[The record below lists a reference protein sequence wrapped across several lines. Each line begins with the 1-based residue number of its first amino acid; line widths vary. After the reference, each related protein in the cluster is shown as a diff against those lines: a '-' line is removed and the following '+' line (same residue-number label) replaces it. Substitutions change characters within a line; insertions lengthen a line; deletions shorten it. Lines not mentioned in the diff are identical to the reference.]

1 MFTFNCALGTRTRLD
16 SLRVAISKERP
27 LPSLHHHRRTATLG
41 KMCPRRA
48 SVAATGAMD
57 TARAALDLILTQRGS
72 YVDLVA
78 NGDPNVILSSG
89 FQLRANPTPV
99 GDLAAPAN
107 LSVEL
112 NDTPGLMLLTWEG
125 VEKARAYNLQ
135 ISPASTPARTW
146 APLLTSSTTKTRLD
160 DLKLGQLYAFRVAAV
175 GGATGQSPWSIEAV
189 RMAA

>member
-1 MFTFNCALGTRTRLD
+1 MN
-16 SLRVAISKERP
+16 
-27 LPSLHHHRRTATLG
+27 
-41 KMCPRRA
+41 
-48 SVAATGAMD
+48 
-57 TARAALDLILTQRGS
+57 TQRGS

-78 NGDPNVILSSG
+78 NGDPNVILSYG
-89 FQLRANPTPV
+89 FQVRANPTPV

-112 NDTPGLMLLTWEG
+112 NGTPGLMLLTWEG

-175 GGATGQSPWSIEAV
+175 GGATGQSPWSTA
-189 RMAA
+189 